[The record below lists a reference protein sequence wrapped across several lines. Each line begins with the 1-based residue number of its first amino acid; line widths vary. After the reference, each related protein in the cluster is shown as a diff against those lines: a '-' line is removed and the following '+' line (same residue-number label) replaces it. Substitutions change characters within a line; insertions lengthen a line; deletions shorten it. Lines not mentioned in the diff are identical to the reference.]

1 MKLFKK
7 LLVLTIS
14 VFTLAGLASCGGS
27 GEAEDYSKLTFEDV
41 FEIEEKI
48 HPTGAVKFAPGL
60 TMAQLTSK
68 TLDGAHEYYEY
79 MSFYLKA
86 KYKVTIKSVTFT
98 MATNETEF
106 QDYGISIAK
115 AGEAKFY
122 VRETINETTPS
133 ITKTFNF
140 APEYTMS
147 SGKSLDVTPGVSK
160 GQLYSTVGKCTI
172 YNFSFNFEVL
182 GK

>member
-41 FEIEEKI
+41 FEVEEYTNS
-48 HPTGAVKFAPGL
+48 TGTKFAPGL
-60 TMAQLTSK
+60 TMVQLTSK
-68 TLDGAHEYYEY
+68 TLDGAYEYYEY
-79 MSFYLKA
+79 MSFNLKA
-86 KYKVTIKSVTFT
+86 KYKVTIKSVTFS

-106 QDYGISIAK
+106 QDYNFSLK
-115 AGEAKFY
+115 KDGEAKYY
-122 VRETINETTPS
+122 VDEFIYETTPT
-133 ITKTFNF
+133 ITKTFNLN
-140 APEYTMS
+140 PEYTLS
-147 SGKSLDVTPGVSK
+147 SGKVICVMPGVSK

-172 YNFSFNFEVL
+172 YNFSLNFEVL

>member
-41 FEIEEKI
+41 FEVEEYTNS
-48 HPTGAVKFAPGL
+48 TGTRFAPGL

-68 TLDGAHEYYEY
+68 TLDGAYEYYEY
-79 MSFYLKA
+79 ITFNLKA

-106 QDYGISIAK
+106 QNYNFDLRK
-115 AGEAKFY
+115 DGEAKYY
-122 VRETINETTPS
+122 VRETINEMTPT
-133 ITKTFNF
+133 ITKTFNLN
-140 APEYTMS
+140 PEYTLS
-147 SGKSLDVTPGVSK
+147 SGKVICVSPGVSK
-160 GQLYSTVGKCTI
+160 GQLYSAVGKCTI

>member
-1 MKLFKK
+1 MKLLKK

-41 FEIEEKI
+41 FEIQHLPNENDI
-48 HPTGAVKFAPGL
+48 QFAPGL
-60 TMAQLTSK
+60 TMTQLTSK
-68 TLDGAHEYYEY
+68 TLEGAHEYYEY
-79 MSFYLKA
+79 MSFNLKA

-106 QDYGISIAK
+106 QDYHFSLK
-115 AGEAKFY
+115 KDGEAKYY
-122 VRETINETTPS
+122 VQEFMEETTPT
-133 ITKTFNF
+133 ITKTFSLN
-140 APEYTMS
+140 PEYTLS
-147 SGKSLDVTPGVSK
+147 SGKVICVMPGVSK
-160 GQLYSTVGKCTI
+160 GQLYSKVGKNTI

>member
-41 FEIEEKI
+41 FEIEE
-48 HPTGAVKFAPGL
+48 VKLSDGTTYAPGL
-60 TMAQLTSK
+60 TMTQLTSK
-68 TLDGAHEYYEY
+68 TLDGAYTYYEK
-79 MSFYLKA
+79 MDFYLKA

-98 MATNETEF
+98 MATNET
-106 QDYGISIAK
+106 DYTGYYFGLVPSSSFNFSV
-115 AGEAKFY
+115 E
-122 VRETINETTPS
+122 ETINETTPT
-133 ITKTFNF
+133 ITKTFNVN
-140 APEYTMS
+140 PELTLT
-147 SGKSLDVTPGVSK
+147 SGKLIQVKPKVTK
-160 GQLYSTVGKCTI
+160 GELYTTVGKCTI

>member
-14 VFTLAGLASCGGS
+14 VFTLVGLASCGGS
-27 GEAEDYSKLTFEDV
+27 GEAEDYSKLKFEDV
-41 FEIEEKI
+41 FEIEEYINPNGIKN
-48 HPTGAVKFAPGL
+48 APGL
-60 TMAQLTSK
+60 TMTQLTSK
-68 TLDGAHEYYEY
+68 TLDGAYEYYDS
-79 MSFYLKA
+79 MWFNLKA

-106 QDYGISIAK
+106 QNYSFSLKKD
-115 AGEAKFY
+115 GEAKYY
-122 VRETINETTPS
+122 VDEMIKEVTPT
-133 ITKTFNF
+133 ITKTFNLN
-140 APEYTMS
+140 PEYTLS
-147 SGKSLDVTPGVSK
+147 SGKRICVMPIVSK
-160 GQLYSTVGKCTI
+160 GQLYSKAGACTI